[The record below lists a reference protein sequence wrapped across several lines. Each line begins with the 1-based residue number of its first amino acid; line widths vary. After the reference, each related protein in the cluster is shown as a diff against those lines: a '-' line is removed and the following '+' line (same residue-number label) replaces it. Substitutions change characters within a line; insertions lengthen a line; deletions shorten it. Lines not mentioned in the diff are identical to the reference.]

1 MAKGKATDKRPCR
14 WISRAEAFR
23 SFATHKG
30 GVQSAQHIKPLHWYI
45 ATRLVLEGG
54 FDPKFIK
61 PRPPF
66 ETAPKGGKKGKRTIL
81 MFKPEV
87 ADWKEQVILGG
98 LKTKNVDVVVTNP
111 ELGPV
116 LAISCKGVTKAFRN
130 LTNRMEDTIGEC
142 TNLHITYP
150 ALVLGYLVLLRANRT
165 VQDAREAPA
174 PEETEDSATEGEAT
188 GASDDALA
196 APANETSTSHELTA
210 DTLSATPASVPV
222 TPEEEEQIKANDIAI
237 LESGEPTDSIKRFH
251 AALSQMTRRHGIRE
265 EISRY
270 EAMALAM
277 IEPKGDQ
284 AGSVVPGFPLN
295 DSPLHFDRFFS
306 DLYQRYEERFVF
318 GASILDERGIT
329 GRYRWAEDSPVF
341 ENALALN
348 NWPILDFEPRKRR

>member
-14 WISRAEAFR
+14 WISRDEAFKA
-23 SFATHKG
+23 FATHKG

-54 FDPKFIK
+54 FNPEHIK

-66 ETAPKGGKKGKRTIL
+66 EMVRRGGKNKRTL
-81 MFKPEV
+81 LTFNAEV

-111 ELGPV
+111 DLGPV
-116 LAISCKGVTKAFRN
+116 VAISCKGVTKAFRN

-150 ALVLGYLVLLRANRT
+150 ALVLGYVVLLRANRT

-174 PEETEDSATEGEAT
+174 PEEREDSVSEGEVAEIIE
-188 GASDDALA
+188 GAA
-196 APANETSTSHELTA
+196 APVIGTTA
-210 DTLSATPASVPV
+210 IESLSADISSAASVAVTPA
-222 TPEEEEQIKANDIAI
+222 EEEQIKANDIAI
-237 LESGEPTDSIKRFH
+237 LNTDEPTDSIKRFH
-251 AALSQMTRRHGIRE
+251 AALSQMTGRHGIRE

-270 EAMALAM
+270 ESMALAL
-277 IEPKGDQ
+277 IEPKGAQ
-284 AGSVVPGFPLN
+284 AGSVVPGFPLMG
-295 DSPLHFDRFFS
+295 SALHLDRFFS

-329 GRYRWAEDSPVF
+329 GRYQWAEDSPVF

-348 NWPILDFEPRKRR
+348 DWPTLDFEARKRR